1 VVTLGVVGVVSFGR
15 AAIGGF
21 WDLLINA
28 PFLTALLGAVRSELA
43 AVEDPRE
50 RRHFARAVVVVTVVR
65 RTLTAWTWLLA
76 GCVAIALALGL
87 LALSRARVGDGV
99 GDYTLFVPPLVFF
112 AVGAVAAKRLGSFS
126 RGLVVAATVAA
137 LSAVAMLPVAA
148 TEAAHLYSEA
158 GVSLLDGETVQ
169 VHSTSAAV
177 LDTLHRCSSCST
189 SSAGSPAPCSAPGW
203 ELAPNR
209 STRGPRTEEW
219 DQPDPAQT
227 RRAGEPASV
236 ADVQRVPQRPVQ
248 LRPRHLVE
256 PADRLGV
263 ERRLA
268 DGDLAVAVDDARP
281 GQPLLG
287 PDLDSERMPRT
298 VRVIG
303 AQVTVASTAMAAAAT
318 RAGSWGCAR

>member
-1 VVTLGVVGVVSFGR
+1 VTPRRVARIAALVTLGVVGVVAFGR

-28 PFLTALLGAVRSELA
+28 PFLTALLGAPLAAAAGILTYRWRMATDAPETEVPRSSDEWIAAVRSELA

-50 RRHFARAVVVVTVVR
+50 RRHFVLAVVVVTVVR

-76 GCVAIALALGL
+76 GCVAVALALGL

-112 AVGAVAAKRLGSFS
+112 AVGAVAARRLDSFS
-126 RGLVVAATVAA
+126 RGLVVAAAVAV

-177 LDTLHRCSSCST
+177 LDTLH
-189 SSAGSPAPCSAPGW
+189 PVFIVLHLLFWLPG
-203 ELAPNR
+203 
-209 STRGPRTEEW
+209 
-219 DQPDPAQT
+219 
-227 RRAGEPASV
+227 
-236 ADVQRVPQRPVQ
+236 PV
-248 LRPRHLVE
+248 LG
-256 PADRLGV
+256 ARLG
-263 ERRLA
+263 
-268 DGDLAVAVDDARP
+268 ARAKPFDP
-281 GQPLLG
+281 GSSHG
-287 PDLDSERMPRT
+287 G
-298 VRVIG
+298 V
-303 AQVTVASTAMAAAAT
+303 
-318 RAGSWGCAR
+318 GSA